1 MINTTN
7 NTKEMNVFCVLCF
20 KEYRKFH
27 PFQKHHISYYPPIIL
42 PVHDDCHLLIH
53 DNDITEFIQY
63 TKEDALRFRKKC
75 VNPKLNGVRI
85 KGARI
90 LK

>member
-1 MINTTN
+1 MN
-7 NTKEMNVFCVLCF
+7 NFCVLCF
-20 KEYRKFH
+20 KQYRKFH
-27 PFQKHHISYYPPIIL
+27 PFQKHHVSYYPQVIL

-53 DNDITEFIQY
+53 DNDIQEFIQY
-63 TKEDALRFRKKC
+63 TKEDALKFRKEK
-75 VNPKLNGVRI
+75 PKPVL